1 MITMKTDVLLCRPTE
16 IFRLRVSGL
25 GLGLR
30 VLLRLRATQGLGFRI
45 WSVAVL
51 GLALGT
57 VRLLQPLKE
66 M

>member
-1 MITMKTDVLLCRPTE
+1 MITMKTDVLFCRPTE
-16 IFRLRVSGL
+16 IFRLGVSGL

-30 VLLRLRATQGLGFRI
+30 VLLRLRGAWGLGFRI
-45 WSVAVL
+45 WSVAVV

-57 VRLLQPLKE
+57 VRLLQHVKE